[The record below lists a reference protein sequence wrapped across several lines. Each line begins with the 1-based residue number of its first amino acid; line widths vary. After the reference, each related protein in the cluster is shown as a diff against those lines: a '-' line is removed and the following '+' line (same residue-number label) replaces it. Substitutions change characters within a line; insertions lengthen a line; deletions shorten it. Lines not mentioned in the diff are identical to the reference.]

1 MDFLQSFISST
12 ARVCESVVHFPLRD
26 PAAPSSTA
34 YLRQSWWEERPEGQQ
49 RAGKGLPA
57 TVRGGILEP
66 LPGRL
71 PQPWRS
77 VRWGCKQ
84 QPISPRSPSRGAREP
99 RTYRDEVQLY
109 GPGVLGVQ
117 LLKNPCGGRRAVPR
131 ERAEQRPHCPPVC
144 PKLLFL
150 PSVPTLEKDLHGQ
163 LQTRPG
169 SPPISPE
176 AKGGCLHPNR
186 MELGLSPNG
195 HLLNSVSSRTRHRT
209 KLSKSMMSSSSAKR
223 ATMTWCS

>member
-1 MDFLQSFISST
+1 MVPVFSGSSCLKT
-12 ARVCESVVHFPLRD
+12 PAEEEGPSPVSEPNRD
-26 PAAPSSTA
+26 
-34 YLRQSWWEERPEGQQ
+34 R
-49 RAGKGLPA
+49 
-57 TVRGGILEP
+57 TVF
-66 LPGRL
+66 
-71 PQPWRS
+71 
-77 VRWGCKQ
+77 
-84 QPISPRSPSRGAREP
+84 
-99 RTYRDEVQLY
+99 
-109 GPGVLGVQ
+109 
-117 LLKNPCGGRRAVPR
+117 
-131 ERAEQRPHCPPVC
+131 PVC

-176 AKGGCLHPNR
+176 GKGGCLHPNR
-186 MELGLSPNG
+186 TEIGLSPNS